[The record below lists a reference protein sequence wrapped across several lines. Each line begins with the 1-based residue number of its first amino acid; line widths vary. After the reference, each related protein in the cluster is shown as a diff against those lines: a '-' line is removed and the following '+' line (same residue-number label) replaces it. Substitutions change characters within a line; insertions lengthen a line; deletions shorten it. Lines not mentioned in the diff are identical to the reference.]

1 MKKQGTLLVGLDLCD
16 DFSQISYFSTVT
28 YEPETIMYMENE
40 EKIPTVLGVQKDTK
54 EWVYG
59 ADAIRLAN
67 EEKAVYL
74 DHILQKV
81 KEEKS
86 VKIFETEFSAD
97 VLLER
102 FLKKVLN
109 LLKREYLDETILKI
123 VVTIEDTDVK
133 LIRGIYQA
141 LGRLGIHKNRA
152 MVQSHSRS
160 FVSYALSQKRE
171 LWLNDV
177 GLFDFN
183 KKGLYYNQ
191 LSINRKRKPA
201 LVGIVPRDFT
211 STLNLEMLEN
221 PAQEQKIAFTF
232 ENIAKN
238 VLHKQVVSTIYVTG
252 EGFEG
257 EWSEDVLRSL
267 CIGRRVFIGQ
277 NLYSKGACYA
287 AREAVEQKQAEEFFF
302 AGDDIV
308 VSEIRMQLY
317 HDAGMEDYVLLKAG
331 QAWYEAENTIDVIV
345 EQEEELEIIIYNVLQ
360 RTEERRMIPLEGIRQ
375 KPDRTERLR
384 VQLRFIDLHTL
395 VVGIKELGFGSMYPS
410 KHRIWEKTFEI

>member
-16 DFSQISYFSTVT
+16 DFSQISYFSTIT
-28 YEPETIMYMENE
+28 YEAETIMYKENE
-40 EKIPTVLGVQKDTK
+40 EQIPTVLGVRKDTK

-59 ADAIRLAN
+59 LDAIQLAK

-74 DHILQKV
+74 NQILQRV
-81 KEEKS
+81 KEEKN

-109 LLKREYLDETILKI
+109 LLKRECPDEVILKL
-123 VVTIEDTDVK
+123 VVTIEETDVK
-133 LIRGIYQA
+133 IIRSIYQA
-141 LGRLGIHKNRA
+141 LGRLGIHRNRA
-152 MVQSHSRS
+152 MVQSHSQS
-160 FVSYALSQKRE
+160 FVSYALSQKKE

-201 LVGIVPRDFT
+201 LIGIVPKDFT
-211 STLNLEMLEN
+211 ATLNFEMLEN
-221 PAQEQKIAFTF
+221 PLQKKNIAFTF
-232 ENIAKN
+232 ENITKN
-238 VLHKQVVSTIYVTG
+238 VLHRQIVATIYVTG
-252 EGFEG
+252 RGFEG
-257 EWSEDVLRSL
+257 EWSTDVLKRL

-287 AREAVEQKQAEEFFF
+287 AREAIEQKRAGEFFF

-308 VSEIRMQLY
+308 VSEVRMQLY
-317 HDAGMEDYVLLKAG
+317 YDAEIKDFVLLKAG
-331 QAWYEAENTIDVIV
+331 QAWYESENTVDIIMD
-345 EQEEELEIIIYNVLQ
+345 QEEELEIVLYNVIQ

-375 KPDRTERLR
+375 KPARTERIRLH
-384 VQLRFIDLHTL
+384 LRFTDLHTL
-395 VVGIKELGFGSMYPS
+395 VISIKELGFGSMFPS
-410 KHRIWEKTFEI
+410 SHRIWEKTFEV

>member
-16 DFSQISYFSTVT
+16 DFSQISCFSTVT

-40 EKIPTVLGVQKDTK
+40 ERIPTVLGVRKDTK

-59 ADAIRLAN
+59 LDAIRLAK

-74 DHILQKV
+74 DQILQKV

-86 VKIFETEFSAD
+86 VKIFETEFSAE

-109 LLKREYLDETILKI
+109 LLKREYLDEAILKL
-123 VVTIEDTDVK
+123 VVTIEETDVRV
-133 LIRGIYQA
+133 IHGIYQA
-141 LGRLGIHKNRA
+141 LGRLGIHRNRA
-152 MVQSHSRS
+152 MVQSHSQS

-183 KKGLYYNQ
+183 KSGLHYNQ

-201 LVGIVPRDFT
+201 MVGIIPKDF
-211 STLNLEMLEN
+211 SATLNYEMIKN
-221 PAQEQKIAFTF
+221 PATEQNIAFTF
-232 ENIAKN
+232 ENITKN

-257 EWSEDVLRSL
+257 EWSAEVLKKL

-287 AREAVEQKQAEEFFF
+287 AREAVEQKQEEEFFF
-302 AGDDIV
+302 AGDDII
-308 VSEIRMQLY
+308 VSEVRMQLY
-317 HDAGMEDYVLLKAG
+317 HDAEMEDFVLLKAG
-331 QAWYEAENTIDVIV
+331 QAWYESNNTIDIIV
-345 EQEEELEIIIYNVLQ
+345 DWEEELEIVIYNVIQ
-360 RTEERRMIPLEGIRQ
+360 KTEERRMIPLEGMR
-375 KPDRTERLR
+375 KRPNRTERLR
-384 VQLRFIDLHTL
+384 LNLRFIDLHTL
-395 VVGIKELGFGSMYPS
+395 VVSIRELGFGSMFPS
-410 KHRIWEKTFEI
+410 AHRIWEKTFEI